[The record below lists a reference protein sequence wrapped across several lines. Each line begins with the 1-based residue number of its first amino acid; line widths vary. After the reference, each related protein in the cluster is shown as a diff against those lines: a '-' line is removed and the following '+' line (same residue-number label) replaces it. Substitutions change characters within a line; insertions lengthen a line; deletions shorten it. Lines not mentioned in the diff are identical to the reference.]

1 MNYTGYITTTNM
13 TSFHGVLARQFDI
26 PDRNNIYGTNP
37 CRRCPNFDVD
47 AGGCILGEGECDRED
62 NDET

>member
-1 MNYTGYITTTNM
+1 MEYVGYTTISGNVTN
-13 TSFHGVLARQFDI
+13 FHGLMARQFDV

-47 AGGCILGEGECDRED
+47 AGGCILGEGECDREK
-62 NDET
+62 E

>member
-1 MNYTGYITTTNM
+1 MEYVGYTTISGNV
-13 TSFHGVLARQFDI
+13 TSFHGLLARQFDV

-47 AGGCILGEGECDRED
+47 AGECMLGECDRE
-62 NDET
+62 EEE